1 MRQEVSSFTGTIFYR
16 TAVCIMASTTL
27 FENPASQTL
36 LIPLIIRAREGSHPK
51 SLFRDKAAEDVAAR
65 LPAEV
70 FSFSVH
76 PFMRAGTAVRTR
88 YFDDLTKE
96 MLEKTERPV
105 IVQLGCGL
113 DTRFARTDSGKG
125 VHINIDLPEVIA
137 LRREILPQNNERDV
151 DWAGDLLER
160 DWVDRLEYEYA
171 GHQFLF
177 IAEGVLMYL
186 SESSVRK
193 LLSDIAD
200 RFPGSHI
207 AFDTAGSRTARAI
220 NKKSAVTELKA
231 TLNWA
236 YDDDGSLDAWHPGLR
251 RLERAYYF
259 NRFKSRWGILRFMHY
274 TPMGKSSAM
283 FHFMVEKNRTP
294 NLFG

>member
-1 MRQEVSSFTGTIFYR
+1 
-16 TAVCIMASTTL
+16 MANTTL
-27 FENPASQTL
+27 FQNPASQTL

-51 SLFRDKAAEDVAAR
+51 SLFRDKAAEDVVAR
-65 LPAEV
+65 LPAEAFN
-70 FSFSVH
+70 FSMH
-76 PFMRAGTAVRTR
+76 PFMRAGTAVRIR

-113 DTRFARTDSGKG
+113 DTRFSRTDSGKG

-137 LRREILPQNNERDV
+137 LRWEILPQENERDM

-160 DWVDRLEYEYA
+160 DWMDRLEREYA

-177 IAEGVLMYL
+177 ISEGVLMYFT
-186 SESSVRK
+186 ENDVRT

-207 AFDTAGSRTARAI
+207 AFDTAGTRAARVI
-220 NKKSAVTELKA
+220 NKKSAVKELKA
-231 TLNWA
+231 TLSWA
-236 YDDDGSLDAWHPGLR
+236 YDADGSLDAWHPGLR

-259 NRFKSRWGILRFMHY
+259 NRFRSRWGIWCLTHFTSIGR
-274 TPMGKSSAM
+274 SSAM
-283 FHFMVEKNRTP
+283 FHFLVENRP
-294 NLFG
+294 GYEAA